1 MDFIE
6 KLFKQHPFIYC
17 IGGRY
22 YAFGTGVCAECDMRS
37 ITLESR
43 YKEYVNS
50 LNEELTQRE
59 AWKIFHRLIFKAQ
72 IVRDEKGYCSNQQV
86 ELLKIQFNNDEMNE
100 LKMQVDR
107 YLKYWKKYSLN
118 DFV

>member
-6 KLFKQHPFIYC
+6 KLFNQHSFIYC
-17 IGGRY
+17 IGEKY
-22 YAFGTGVCAECDMRS
+22 YAFSTGVCAECDKRS

-43 YKEYVNS
+43 YREYVNG
-50 LNEELTQRE
+50 LGEELTQRE
-59 AWKIFHRLIFKAQ
+59 EW
-72 IVRDEKGYCSNQQV
+72 
-86 ELLKIQFNNDEMNE
+86 KIQFNNDEMNE

-107 YLKYWKKYSLN
+107 YLEYWKKYSLK